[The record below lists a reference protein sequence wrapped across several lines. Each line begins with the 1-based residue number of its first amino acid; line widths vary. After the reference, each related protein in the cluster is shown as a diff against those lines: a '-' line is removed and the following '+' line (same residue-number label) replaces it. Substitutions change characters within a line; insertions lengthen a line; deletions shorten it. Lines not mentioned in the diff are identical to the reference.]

1 MHVHGLERYL
11 RGAILVLDQVHGQH
25 DHARNPEEDD
35 VEASHQHVGGVE
47 LLEEFGLFRPAQGGE
62 CPQARAEPGVEYVVI
77 LTQDHVGA
85 QLVLGAHFFLVA
97 ANVDLAGLVVPRR
110 NAVAPPQLAADAPVL
125 DIAHPGE
132 VHVLVL
138 LGHEL
143 DTAIFHGGDGRLCQ
157 RLGGNVPLVG
167 QPRLDDGARTVA
179 FRHFQGVVVDA
190 DQQALGVQVGDD
202 LLARDKAVKVGV
214 LGRQLGVDLLV
225 NAAVE
230 VEGLGAGQHEG
241 VLVED
246 VQQRQVVA
254 LADFVVVEVVGR
266 GDLHAAGTELGVAVV
281 IGDDR
286 DAAADQWQFDEFAD
300 QCLVA
305 FVVRVDGHGSVTQQG
320 FRTRGGNYQVVLAF
334 GGLGAVG
341 QRVAQV
347 PQVALLVV
355 VFHFEVGDG
364 RVQLGVPVD
373 QALAAVDKAVFMQA
387 HERFFNRFGEA
398 VVHGEALAAPVYR

>member
-1 MHVHGLERYL
+1 M
-11 RGAILVLDQVHGQH
+11 
-25 DHARNPEEDD
+25 
-35 VEASHQHVGGVE
+35 
-47 LLEEFGLFRPAQGGE
+47 
-62 CPQARAEPGVEYVVI
+62 
-77 LTQDHVGA
+77 
-85 QLVLGAHFFLVA
+85 
-97 ANVDLAGLVVPRR
+97 
-110 NAVAPPQLAADAPVL
+110 
-125 DIAHPGE
+125 
-132 VHVLVL
+132 
-138 LGHEL
+138 
-143 DTAIFHGGDGRLCQ
+143 
-157 RLGGNVPLVG
+157 
-167 QPRLDDGARTVA
+167 
-179 FRHFQGVVVDA
+179 
-190 DQQALGVQVGDD
+190 
-202 LLARDKAVKVGV
+202 
-214 LGRQLGVDLLV
+214 
-225 NAAVE
+225 
-230 VEGLGAGQHEG
+230 
-241 VLVED
+241 
-246 VQQRQVVA
+246 A

-266 GDLHAAGTELGVAVV
+266 GDLYATGTELGVAVV